1 MFVCSTFILFSALT
15 NWNMEKIGHIRR
27 KLKSFSSKSI
37 DINPMSM
44 KRKISFDFDFLLS
57 VSQPF
62 HSEQSTRWLRRRV
75 RFFMGSNTLRTD
87 RGGEKTEFYE
97 KSERKCQEIM
107 IFNGRNWNNLKVC
120 CFLFLSQKS
129 KQREDYHTK
138 QQKSI
143 KKYTKNNS
151 NPRFSCW

>member
-1 MFVCSTFILFSALT
+1 MKLETIGHVCLLDFYTFSSLT

-44 KRKISFDFDFLLS
+44 KRKISFDFDFLLC

-87 RGGEKTEFYE
+87 RGGENTEFYE

-129 KQREDYHTK
+129 KQREDYRTT
-138 QQKSI
+138 QQK
-143 KKYTKNNS
+143 KA
-151 NPRFSCW
+151 